1 MTQCIKKSVIEP
13 SMGYSRQNQRQGYMK
28 FSGVLKKKWHV
39 QFQKEVEFP
48 GVVRKKCQISRGLGF
63 WAWSSWRGVK
73 QRTFQQSQFCQEIPD
88 AVSVSKLNQFV
99 PVFRFLTKKFFISD
113 KFSSAL

>member
-63 WAWSSWRGVK
+63 WAWSS
-73 QRTFQQSQFCQEIPD
+73 
-88 AVSVSKLNQFV
+88 
-99 PVFRFLTKKFFISD
+99 
-113 KFSSAL
+113 